1 MLRKRIAII
10 IVLAAG
16 LAAGLSAEAAETL
29 DADAAVQL
37 ALKNNLSLQR
47 TKLAADAAKRASD
60 RSWNSLIP
68 TATAST
74 TRTLPNEAAVGDP
87 EWTTR
92 NALSLSLSLSPS
104 IVSEMKQA
112 KLEYESGLID
122 YDQARRSLELATR
135 KAFAQLLLYEA
146 NIDIAERKIETA
158 RSRYEQTAAKAK
170 VGQASQLDALSAQ
183 VDWETLKPSLS
194 AAETAY
200 ADALDEF
207 RTLLGLPADRD
218 LALAGTLEAGIDSSA
233 LAAER
238 VGESAEVAALRKS
251 VEVAAAGKK
260 TVRDSA
266 LLPSLTLSYTEAPT
280 YSAETWSDAGSFSV
294 SLGLKLDGFLPW
306 SSTREAMDQ
315 YDDTVA
321 TLNSRIA
328 EAELTSDATI
338 RQLRR
343 SVEKSF
349 GSLEAL
355 SLNVRLAEQSYAMY
369 EEAYRKGTS
378 DLQSLKSAGDTL
390 EEARLSVLKERYTL
404 AVALLDLEN
413 ELNVPFG
420 SIGKR

>member
-1 MLRKRIAII
+1 MLRKRFAILIAIAA
-10 IVLAAG
+10 VLAAG
-16 LAAGLSAEAAETL
+16 AAAQTATTL
-29 DADAAVQL
+29 DADAAVEL

-47 TKLAADAAKRASD
+47 TKLSADAAKRASD

-74 TRTLPNEAAVGDP
+74 TRTLPNEAVVGTP

-92 NALSLSLSLSPS
+92 NSLSLSLSLSPS

-112 KLEYESGLID
+112 KAEYESGLLD
-122 YDQARRSLELATR
+122 YAQAERSLELATR
-135 KAFAQLLLYEA
+135 KAFAQLLLYQA
-146 NIDIAERKIETA
+146 NIDIAGRKIETA
-158 RSRYEQTAAKAK
+158 ASRYEQTAAKAK
-170 VGQASQLDALSAQ
+170 VGQASQLDSLSAQ
-183 VDWETLKPSLS
+183 VDWETLKPTLS

-207 RTLLGLPADRD
+207 RTLLGIAPDQAV
-218 LALAGTLEAGIDSSA
+218 ALVGSLEATVEPAA
-233 LAAER
+233 LSTAR
-238 VGESAEVAALRKS
+238 VGESSDVAALRKS

-266 LLPSLTLSYTEAPT
+266 LLPSLTLSYAKTPT
-280 YSAETWSDAGSFSV
+280 YSNETWSDAGSFSV
-294 SLGLKLDGFLPW
+294 GLALKLDGFLPW
-306 SSTREAMDQ
+306 SSTAEALDQ
-315 YDDTVA
+315 YDDTIA
-321 TLNSRIA
+321 SLNSRIA
-328 EAELTSDATI
+328 EAERASDATI

-343 SVEKSF
+343 SIEKSF

-355 SLNVRLAEQSYAMY
+355 SLNVQLAEKSYAMY
-369 EEAYRKGTS
+369 EDAYRKGTS

-404 AVALLDLEN
+404 AVALLELEN

>member
-1 MLRKRIAII
+1 MLRKRFAII

-16 LAAGLSAEAAETL
+16 IAAGLSAQAAETL
-29 DADAAVQL
+29 DADTAVQL

-74 TRTLPNEAAVGDP
+74 TRTLPNEATIGDP

-104 IVSEMKQA
+104 IASEMKQA

-122 YDQARRSLELATR
+122 YSQARRSLELATR

-158 RSRYEQTAAKAK
+158 RSRYEETAAKAK

-183 VDWETLKPSLS
+183 VDWETLKPTLS
-194 AAETAY
+194 TAETAY

-207 RTLLGLPADRD
+207 RTLLGLPLDRD
-218 LALAGTLEAGIDSSA
+218 LALEGSLETRVDAEA
-233 LAAER
+233 LAADR
-238 VGESAEVAALRKS
+238 IGESSDVAALRKN

-266 LLPSLTLSYTEAPT
+266 LLPYLTLSYTEAPT
-280 YSAETWSDAGSFSV
+280 YSGEAWSDAGSFSV

-306 SSTREAMDQ
+306 SSTRESMDQ
-315 YDDTVA
+315 YDDSIA
-321 TLNSRIA
+321 SLNNQIA
-328 EAELTSDATI
+328 EAERASDATV

-355 SLNVRLAEQSYAMY
+355 SLNVSLAEQSYAMY